1 MLRRFSI
8 LLTMVFE
15 AYAFGTS
22 PSPAVRWSVFLMI
35 FGALIAALSDLAFD
49 MEGYLM
55 IAISDIFTAANGV
68 VMKRTLVACP
78 SINKMGVLFY
88 NSLFG

>member
-1 MLRRFSI
+1 MTRDK
-8 LLTMVFE
+8 V
-15 AYAFGTS
+15 
-22 PSPAVRWSVFLMI
+22 V
-35 FGALIAALSDLAFD
+35 IAP
-49 MEGYLM
+49 
-55 IAISDIFTAANGV
+55 ANGV